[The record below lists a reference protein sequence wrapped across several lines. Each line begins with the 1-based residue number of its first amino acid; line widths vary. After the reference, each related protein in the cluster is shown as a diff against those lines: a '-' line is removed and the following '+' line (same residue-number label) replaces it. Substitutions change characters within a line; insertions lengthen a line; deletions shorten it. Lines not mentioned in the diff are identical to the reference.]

1 MEILEL
7 AQRFIDCLGT
17 GDVEGARNCF
27 HEDAE
32 IWHDFD
38 GKTQTREE
46 NLATLVFMMSRT
58 KKREYEILRL
68 EEIQGGYLQ
77 RHTLHVTSQSDERY
91 SAEAL
96 VIVTVKDDKI
106 SRIEEFLNPAPLLPA
121 LRAA

>member
-7 AQRFIDCLGT
+7 AKRFIDCLGE

-77 RHTLHVTSQSDERY
+77 RHTLHVTSHSDETY

-106 SRIEEFLNPAPLLPA
+106 ARIEEFLNPAPLLPA